1 MKMTKI
7 MTLFLL
13 FAGVL
18 MLGSVHGSDNNNNN
32 NNDNID
38 NNIDD
43 DKTSSHDQQEPV
55 VVLEPSVLPGSNYGD
70 SSSLPF
76 PPLSSVDEDATTT
89 TAASTHDRFEPV
101 GCLKLTEEEMVSL
114 GRIKTKAEADVIP
127 AVFGRDHKTPQ
138 ECASICEGGGQD
150 GFAVTRGD
158 LCTCFAEADAG
169 IFDDRK
175 GGVCDAPCT
184 GESSQ
189 PCGGVA
195 AFDVYRLSLTGGHD
209 RNQLPRHATVTVE
222 STGSTVND
230 ETTTTTDSTAGDA
243 TAHNDIRQG
252 TVKVKTFVSW
262 WRPRQLSLVDAS
274 TLRLCKKTRGGGVK
288 SCQVCALLLPPSVVW
303 VESKHGR
310 PRKDG
315 RFVFRVST
323 GSPRGLMNK
332 RWELDAGSS
341 ADLDK
346 WMSVLE
352 GVTTRDTQKEAEFFG
367 DTPRAGDVGDS
378 FKFSVELG
386 PFTFAPT
393 PAFRGDS
400 ISADDYPLIPG
411 QFLSTA
417 PVVDSANLEVTEVGD
432 LVLRKGDIPAYP
444 TDDTLL
450 WAHRVTGSV
459 GGTANGGLGCAVE
472 AWWER
477 ATNGGEDMGVPVHL
491 AVKNGRWRVGRG
503 WMCTLGRSPR
513 VAGGWRVHLPW
524 DSHGKA
530 MKAASLQVRDSSE
543 VMTTEDGHI
552 LCSSSTSP

>member
-1 MKMTKI
+1 M
-7 MTLFLL
+7 
-13 FAGVL
+13 
-18 MLGSVHGSDNNNNN
+18 
-32 NNDNID
+32 
-38 NNIDD
+38 
-43 DKTSSHDQQEPV
+43 E
-55 VVLEPSVLPGSNYGD
+55 
-70 SSSLPF
+70 
-76 PPLSSVDEDATTT
+76 ED
-89 TAASTHDRFEPV
+89 
-101 GCLKLTEEEMVSL
+101 MVSL
-114 GRIKTKAEADVIP
+114 GKVKTKAEADIIP
-127 AVFGRDHKTPQ
+127 GVFGRDDMTPQ

-169 IFDDRK
+169 IFDDRM

-230 ETTTTTDSTAGDA
+230 ETTTTTGVAPPGHTAGTSTADLSGTTSTTTTTNGNGNDNINIDGYDNDGDNGRSSISTSIGTSSSTSTSSNSFDNNNSNDDDDDDNANGGNNNDSNNGDHDDDAPGPEDSTAGDA

-262 WRPRQLSLVDAS
+262 WRPRELSLVDAS

-288 SCQVCALLLPPSVVW
+288 SCQDMPLDSSTEVVR

-323 GSPRGLMNK
+323 GTPRGLTNT

-341 ADLDK
+341 ADLGK

-352 GVTTRDTQKEAEFFG
+352 GVKTRNTQKEAEFFG
-367 DTPRAGDVGDS
+367 DTPRAGGLGNS
-378 FKFSVELG
+378 FKFSMELG

-400 ISADDYPLIPG
+400 ISVDDYPLIPG

-432 LVLRKGDIPAYP
+432 LILRQGDLPAYP
-444 TDDTLL
+444 TDDTPL

-459 GGTANGGLGCAVE
+459 AGTANGGLGCAVE
-472 AWWER
+472 SWWER
-477 ATNGGEDMGVPVHL
+477 ATNGGQDMGVPVHL

-513 VAGGWRVHLPW
+513 PVGGWRVHLPW

-530 MKAASLQVRDSSE
+530 LKAASLQLRHGSV
-543 VMTTEDGHI
+543 VMSTEDGHI
-552 LCSSSTSP
+552 LWSSSPSP